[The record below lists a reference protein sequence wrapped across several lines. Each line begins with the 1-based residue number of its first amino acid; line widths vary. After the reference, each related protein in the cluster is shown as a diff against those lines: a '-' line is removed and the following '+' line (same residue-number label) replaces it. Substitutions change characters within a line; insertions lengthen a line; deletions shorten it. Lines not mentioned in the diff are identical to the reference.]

1 MISALGTFRY
11 GIVPGIKTI
20 DKVADDV
27 HRQNLHIVARQDEQH
42 PDVEVSFIN
51 SKGFGGNNATAVLL
65 APRRVEKM
73 LRKRYGD
80 AAFEDYLKR
89 REQTR
94 ANAAAYDQQALKG
107 QFDIIYNFGSDMIDD
122 QAIELGTESIKVPGF
137 SQPLVFRKDA
147 RYSDMLD

>member
-1 MISALGTFRY
+1 MNCRAGSVSSTGALRPSWSASSRATSVIFTRAPAHGCERLGIY
-11 GIVPGIKTI
+11 
-20 DKVADDV
+20 V
-27 HRQNLHIVARQDEQH
+27 HTQIHA
-42 PDVEVSFIN
+42 
-51 SKGFGGNNATAVLL
+51 LL
-65 APRRVEKM
+65 FEIQG
-73 LRKRYGD
+73 YGD